1 MIWFQFDRTELWYP
15 CSSLLLFHLVLGLTV
30 MWGWFTLNP
39 RSHVFVDD
47 YLSRP
52 PILNV
57 SSMQSTGS
65 SFCKVSMYKYLT
77 VFLRRKSKY
86 SFEMLSPKFQ
96 LKEEE
101 RICMQ
106 NSIGIGKL
114 SHCACGNSK
123 KTEVGF
129 FLTCLQFRNSG
140 SCYLLDQV
148 TRQSS
153 RNVII
158 RLNRKDAMHSS
169 NAHLQS
175 WLDPWGSRLSQSVI
189 FIAAC
194 MLELALKRS
203 KLYLETR
210 LN

>member
-1 MIWFQFDRTELWYP
+1 MVYLKSTVTCVCRWLP
-15 CSSLLLFHLVLGLTV
+15 LSSAHSKCLKLVLG
-30 MWGWFTLNP
+30 
-39 RSHVFVDD
+39 
-47 YLSRP
+47 
-52 PILNV
+52 
-57 SSMQSTGS
+57 MQSTGS

-96 LKEEE
+96 LKEER

-114 SHCACGNSK
+114 SHCACANSK
-123 KTEVGF
+123 KTEEF
-129 FLTCLQFRNSG
+129 FLSCLQLWNSG

-148 TRQSS
+148 TSQSS

-169 NAHLQS
+169 NAYLQS
-175 WLDPWGSRLSQSVI
+175 WLGPWGSRLSQSVI
-189 FIAAC
+189 FIASC

-203 KLYLETR
+203 QLYLETR